1 MRTCARKARSVG
13 ALSFATATVLV
24 LAACR
29 DDLPE
34 PPAFAPDLAVD
45 LSNSD
50 RTDAGLYIEVL
61 DEGEGDPSGGSEKVA
76 IYYVGWLPDG
86 EVFDSN
92 EGEAALIVDLSED
105 FLIDGVME
113 GLQGIRL
120 GERRALGDP
129 TGSRLRGDGRP
140 GLRTPEFVGR
150 VRGPPRRPCGAAPLI
165 HLLPPASPDA
175 CA

>member
-120 GERRALGDP
+120 GERRRLVIPPDLGYGE
-129 TGSRLRGDGRP
+129 TGDLGYVPRNSWVVYEVR
-140 GLRTPEFVGR
+140 R
-150 VRGPPRRPCGAAPLI
+150 VDLAAPPR
-165 HLLPPASPDA
+165 
-175 CA
+175 